1 MRWSS
6 DSESTLCTN
15 TSNTMLGLMRC
26 AVTIVA
32 ARREMASAWSSCAS
46 MTQTSAPHP
55 LYVDSG
61 FTASDD
67 VSTCPGK
74 SHTSNC
80 TNDELAMSFLT
91 ILLVASMKSV
101 SCGLILWNTTFW
113 IDDLPA
119 RRPPINKMRGRACSS
134 DMAGCDAKTLAAGAV
149 LGDTNFVARH
159 NAH

>member
-1 MRWSS
+1 
-6 DSESTLCTN
+6 
-15 TSNTMLGLMRC
+15 
-26 AVTIVA
+26 
-32 ARREMASAWSSCAS
+32 MASAWSSCAS

-119 RRPPINKMRGRACSS
+119 RRAPISRMRGVGALLMVPLSRVQATTEAAQARRSVKS
-134 DMAGCDAKTLAAGAV
+134 VTKLAARWLSLRLLDRPPTAAHLSPRGAR
-149 LGDTNFVARH
+149 TSSR
-159 NAH
+159 